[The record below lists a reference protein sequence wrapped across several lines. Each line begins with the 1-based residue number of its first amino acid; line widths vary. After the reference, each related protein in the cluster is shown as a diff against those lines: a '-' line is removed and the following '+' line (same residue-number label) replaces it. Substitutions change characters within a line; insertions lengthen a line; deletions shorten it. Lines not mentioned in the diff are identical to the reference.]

1 MARTKNANLTTEIKK
16 GHIER
21 AEEAATIQSRPILME
36 LWSIFYKQVPRD
48 ERETYEDFFN
58 RMQGLTSEIVADPA
72 SVELDAFSKLHAS
85 KIHSVLDCST
95 AMNLVASE
103 NVEMGRSPYEDEPKV
118 SSNDSKL
125 ATAIPSIES
134 RRKST
139 S

>member
-85 KIHSVLDCST
+85 KIAAPPRT